1 MAVTVLRAYLSGD
14 RGDDGIVG
22 PMFAECLLPLPLQ
35 GTFTYHVPAH
45 LTDSVQVGCRVYVPF
60 GKSRQYAALVV
71 GFTPQPSVP
80 VAAVGKAV
88 PGQVEVKDIISVLD
102 AHPML
107 LPRQLQLWRWVADY
121 YMCTLGEVYKA
132 AIPSGLKEKDGVVR
146 YRPKTVAC
154 IRLADAYFDSVRL
167 NVAIG
172 SLHVAPRQQQVM
184 MCYVEQAGVNDAL
197 AMGNPALLKDITRE
211 ELMKAAGCSSAVL
224 KAVTDRGML
233 VQYDVQV
240 SRIASSSCSP
250 DYGDIHPVL
259 PVLSS
264 AQEEARSSIVR
275 NWHDRDVCLLHGVT
289 SSGKTEIYI
298 HLIQQFLDQGR
309 QVLFLLPEIVL
320 TSQLTGRLRRVFGER
335 LGVYHSRYTDA
346 ERVEV
351 YQKQVGSNP
360 YDIIV
365 GVRSSVLLPF
375 QRLGLV
381 IVDEEHENSF
391 KQSEPAPRYH
401 ARNVA
406 LVMARMAGAKTL
418 LGTATPSLESYY
430 NAKRGK
436 YGLVRLLTRYSNVA
450 LPEIKVVDVR
460 DQKRRKLMRGP
471 FSALLLD
478 EMRERLKRGEQVILF
493 QNRRG
498 FAPQVEC
505 QACGWVPQCPHCDVS
520 LTLHKRLNRLVC
532 HYCGYSQLIPT
543 RCPQCEGDSV
553 NSRGYGTER
562 IEEMLQKAL
571 PGVRIARM
579 DLDTTRSRKSYEAII
594 ERFQHG
600 ETDILVGTQ
609 MVTKGLDFRNVTL
622 VGILDAGTMLN
633 QPDFRSYEH
642 AFQMMTQVSGRAGR
656 SVSRQGAGTVILQ
669 CHDVANPIVQQVVD
683 NDYEGMY
690 AGQMEERRMFNYP
703 PFCRLIYVYMKHRD
717 ERVLDHLATEMGQLL
732 RRIFAQRVLGP
743 DVPPVARV
751 QTMFIRKVLLKMETS
766 ADIADV
772 RMRLWQVRQYLSS
785 RPEYKSAVIYF
796 DVD

>member
-1 MAVTVLRAYLSGD
+1 
-14 RGDDGIVG
+14 
-22 PMFAECLLPLPLQ
+22 MFAECLLPLPLQ